1 MNADA
6 PAVNP
11 SLRFRLPLYPSQFL
25 IATAMVSIGPLLDP
39 MMKEFGVVLSRGG
52 LISAGLYVGNVSAI
66 VILNA
71 LLAKWPARWTLF
83 GGTVLQGAA
92 LICAGTLSWN
102 LWSLIAAYLFVGFGG
117 ALMNTTC
124 WIWITAHMVSNRAA
138 AALRMILYFALG
150 MMTVPLIIGLVLD
163 GGVSWRW
170 VLVVEGVLALLSAA
184 AVTLLPLLDVCGRQ
198 NVRLAHVREVI
209 AFDPRLLL
217 GMVVAG
223 FAYVGAEMTMNIWLP
238 KFEIDIFGSADSWAS
253 FAVTLFWVG
262 LTAGRLVVTTLTRR
276 FSPSRLLLVCSCV
289 FAILAVAVAVAPTQA
304 TSLVLAVGAG
314 LGASASYGLVGSYA
328 GRFPG
333 WQSAVASSLFIL
345 AGGVG
350 SITVPYLVGPLAS
363 VAGFRVALGIVAAP
377 AVVCG
382 CASLL
387 IHARSV
393 EGRTVTTAR
402 GGRGD

>member
-1 MNADA
+1 MNAEPIA
-6 PAVNP
+6 ANP

-39 MMKEFGVVLSRGG
+39 MMKEFGVPLSRGG

-66 VILNA
+66 VILNT

-83 GGTVLQGAA
+83 GGTVVQGVA
-92 LICAGTLSWN
+92 LICAGALSRD

-124 WIWITAHMVSNRAA
+124 WIWITTHMVNNRAA
-138 AALRMILYFALG
+138 SALRMILFFALG

-163 GGVSWRW
+163 GGASWRW
-170 VLVVEGVLALLSAA
+170 VLVTEGVLALLSAA
-184 AVTLLPLLDVCGRQ
+184 AVVLLPLPDVCDRR
-198 NVRLAHVREVI
+198 NVRLTHVREVV
-209 AFDPRLLL
+209 ACNPGLLL

-223 FAYVGAEMTMNIWLP
+223 FAYVGAEMSMNVWLP
-238 KFEIDIFGSADSWAS
+238 KFQIDVFGAADSWAS
-253 FAVTLFWVG
+253 FSVTLFWVG
-262 LTAGRLVVTTLTRR
+262 LTAGRLIVTALTRR

-289 FAILAVAVAVAPTQA
+289 FAVLAVAVALAPTQV
-304 TSLVLAVGAG
+304 TSLILAVGAG

-363 VAGFRVALGIVAAP
+363 AAGFRVALGIVAIP
-377 AVVCG
+377 AVVYG
-382 CASLL
+382 MASLL
-387 IHARSV
+387 IHARSG
-393 EGRTVTTAR
+393 EGNKAAEAGR
-402 GGRGD
+402 GGG